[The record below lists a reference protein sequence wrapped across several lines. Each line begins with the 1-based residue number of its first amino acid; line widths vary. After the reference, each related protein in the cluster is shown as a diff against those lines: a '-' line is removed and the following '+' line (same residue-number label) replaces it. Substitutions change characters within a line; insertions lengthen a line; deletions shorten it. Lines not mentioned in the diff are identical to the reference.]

1 MPRYYFHLYNDEIAC
16 DEEGQVLRN
25 DALALQEGARNAR
38 AMAAESV
45 CNGHLVLDHRI
56 EVMRED
62 GRKVGTIHF
71 RDVVKVQA

>member
-1 MPRYYFHLYNDEIAC
+1 
-16 DEEGQVLRN
+16 
-25 DALALQEGARNAR
+25 
-38 AMAAESV
+38 MAAESV